1 MMNEGLFVITGCGHS
16 GIVNTLEHAKKVSGH
31 EQICG
36 IMGGF
41 HLKEVDTQTTETINY
56 LRKNKVRHI
65 IPSHCTELPA
75 LSAFYEAFRIKQ
87 VRTGDVMNF

>member
-1 MMNEGLFVITGCGHS
+1 MKEGLFVITGCGHS
-16 GIVNTLEHAKKVSGH
+16 GIVNTLEHAKKVSGQ
-31 EQICG
+31 ERILG

-41 HLKEVDTQTTETINY
+41 HLKEVDTQTTETVNY
-56 LRKNKVRHI
+56 LRKNKVKHI

-87 VRTGDVMNF
+87 VRTSDVMNF